1 MIHPTEKKV
10 LKDILVNDEK
20 IKHLN
25 AVSHRARKVMER
37 EGLDALVVTVCDNFY
52 YLTGFAS
59 FFMYTFRHTGAAVA
73 ILFRDPAIPSQI
85 IMNEFEAAS
94 THFDMPNM
102 VLKTFPVRVDVDDPR
117 NPLNHQ
123 KKRERPIGP
132 PIEAVFGLVKTALQ
146 EAGVMDKR
154 LAIELHAMSNGGKSV
169 LDKVA
174 PGLKWIDST
183 ALFNEIRM
191 IKSPWEIEHLRKSAE
206 ITEYGI
212 ACAAKKIRVG
222 CTAAELTAAF
232 KAAVMTFP
240 ETNFSRFN
248 LISVGDNFSPKMMA
262 DSTPAKL
269 GDLIKFDCGVDVAG
283 YGADLARTFVLGE
296 PDELTQ
302 QIYDTIRMGHEHMLS
317 MVAPGVKLKDVFD
330 STMAVIKK
338 SGLPHYNRGHLG
350 HGDGVFLGLEE
361 APFISSLATE
371 TFSPG
376 MVLSLETP
384 YYGIGVGSIMLEDMI
399 LITNNGFEFL
409 SKLERD
415 LIRCH

>member
-1 MIHPTEKKV
+1 M
-10 LKDILVNDEK
+10 NNEK
-20 IKHLN
+20 IAHLD
-25 AVSHRARKVMER
+25 AVSHNARRVMER
-37 EGLDALVVTVCDNFY
+37 EGIDALVVTVCDNFY

-73 ILFRDPAIPSQI
+73 IMFRDDTTASQI

-94 THFDMPNM
+94 THFDMLNM
-102 VLKTFPVRVDVDDPR
+102 ELKTFPVWVDVDDPR

-123 KKRERPIGP
+123 KKSERPIGP
-132 PIEAVFGLVKTALQ
+132 PVEAVFGLVKAAL
-146 EAGVMDKR
+146 ESAGVMNKTI
-154 LAIELHAMSNGGKSV
+154 AIELNAMSNGGKRV
-169 LDKVA
+169 LDQVA
-174 PGLKWIDST
+174 PGLKLVDS
-183 ALFNEIRM
+183 APLFNEIRV
-191 IKSPWEIEHLRKSAE
+191 IKSPWEIKHLRKSAE

-248 LISVGDNFSPKMMA
+248 LIAVGDNFSPKIIA
-262 DSTPAKL
+262 DETPAKM

-296 PDELTQ
+296 PDPLTQ
-302 QIYDTIRMGHEHMLS
+302 QIYDTIRIGHEHMLS

-330 STMAVIKK
+330 STMEVIKK

-361 APFISSLATE
+361 APFVSTLATE
-371 TFSPG
+371 TFRPG

-409 SKLERD
+409 SKLNRD
-415 LIRCH
+415 LVRYH

>member
-1 MIHPTEKKV
+1 MNK
-10 LKDILVNDEK
+10 EK
-20 IKHLN
+20 IAHLN
-25 AVSHRARKVMER
+25 AVSRKARTVMAR

-73 ILFRDPAIPSQI
+73 IMFRDESIPSQI

-102 VLKTFPVRVDVDDPR
+102 ELKTFPVWVDVDDPR

-132 PIEAVFGLVKTALQ
+132 PIEAVFGLVKDAL
-146 EAGVMDKR
+146 ESAGVLDKTI
-154 LAIELHAMSNGGKSV
+154 AIELQAMSNGGKNV

-174 PGLKWIDST
+174 PGLKLVDST

-191 IKSPWEIEHLRKSAE
+191 IKSPWEIQHLRKSAE
-206 ITEYGI
+206 ITEFGI
-212 ACAAKKIRVG
+212 ASAAKHIRVG

-248 LISVGDNFSPKMMA
+248 LISVGDNFSPKMFP
-262 DSTPAKL
+262 DETPAKP
-269 GDLIKFDCGVDVAG
+269 GDLIKFDCGVDVTG

-302 QIYDTIRMGHEHMLS
+302 QIYNTIRIGHEHMLS

-330 STMAVIKK
+330 STMDVIKK
-338 SGLPHYNRGHLG
+338 SGLAHYNRGHLG

-361 APFISSLATE
+361 APFVSSLATE
-371 TFSPG
+371 TFRPG

-384 YYGIGVGSIMLEDMI
+384 YYGIGIGSIMLEDMI
-399 LITNNGFEFL
+399 LITNDGYEFL
-409 SKLERD
+409 SKLDRD
-415 LIRCH
+415 LRRYN

>member
-1 MIHPTEKKV
+1 MNK
-10 LKDILVNDEK
+10 EK
-20 IKHLN
+20 IAHLD
-25 AVSHRARKVMER
+25 AVSRKARTVMER

-73 ILFRDPAIPSQI
+73 IMFRDAAIPSQI

-102 VLKTFPVRVDVDDPR
+102 VLKTFPVWVDVDSPR

-132 PIEAVFGLVKTALQ
+132 PVEAVFSLVKAALDD
-146 EAGVMDKR
+146 AGVLGKTI
-154 LAIELHAMSNGGKSV
+154 AIELHAMSNGGKAV

-174 PGLKWIDST
+174 PGLKLVDST
-183 ALFNEIRM
+183 PLFNEIRM
-191 IKSPWEIEHLRKSAE
+191 IKSQWEIKHLRKSAE
-206 ITEYGI
+206 ITEFGI
-212 ACAAKKIRVG
+212 ASAVKEIRVG
-222 CTAAELTAAF
+222 CTAAQLTAAF

-248 LISVGDNFSPKMMA
+248 LISVGDNFSPKMLA
-262 DSTPAKL
+262 DDTPAKL

-296 PDELTQ
+296 PDPLAK
-302 QIYDTIRMGHEHMLS
+302 QIYDTIRIGHEHMLS
-317 MVAPGVKLKDVFD
+317 RVAPGVKLKDVFD
-330 STMAVIKK
+330 STMDVIKK

-361 APFISSLATE
+361 APFISTSATE
-371 TFSPG
+371 TFQSG

-384 YYGIGVGSIMLEDMI
+384 YYGIGIGSIMLEDMI
-399 LITNNGFEFL
+399 LITDNGYEFL
-409 SKLERD
+409 SKLDRG
-415 LIRCH
+415 LQRCD

>member
-1 MIHPTEKKV
+1 MNK
-10 LKDILVNDEK
+10 EK
-20 IKHLN
+20 IAHLD
-25 AVSHRARKVMER
+25 AVSRKARTVMER

-73 ILFRDPAIPSQI
+73 IMFRDESIPSQI

-102 VLKTFPVRVDVDDPR
+102 ALKTFPVWVDVDDPR

-132 PIEAVFGLVKTALQ
+132 PIEAVFGLVKDAL
-146 EAGVMDKR
+146 ESAGVLDKTI
-154 LAIELHAMSNGGKSV
+154 AIELQAMSNGGKSV

-174 PGLKWIDST
+174 PGLKLVDST

-191 IKSPWEIEHLRKSAE
+191 IKSPWEIQHLRKSAE
-206 ITEYGI
+206 ITEFGI
-212 ACAAKKIRVG
+212 ASAAKHIRVG
-222 CTAAELTAAF
+222 CTATELTAAF

-248 LISVGDNFSPKMMA
+248 LISVGDNFSPKMFP
-262 DSTPAKL
+262 DETPAKP

-296 PDELTQ
+296 SDELTQ
-302 QIYDTIRMGHEHMLS
+302 QIYNTIRIGHEHMLS

-330 STMAVIKK
+330 STMDVIKK

-361 APFISSLATE
+361 APFVSTLATE
-371 TFSPG
+371 TFRPG

-384 YYGIGVGSIMLEDMI
+384 YYGIGIGSIMLEDMI
-399 LITNNGFEFL
+399 LITNDGYEFL
-409 SKLERD
+409 SKLDRD
-415 LIRCH
+415 LRRYN

>member
-1 MIHPTEKKV
+1 MNK
-10 LKDILVNDEK
+10 EK
-20 IKHLN
+20 IAHLN
-25 AVSHRARKVMER
+25 VVSRKARTVMER

-73 ILFRDPAIPSQI
+73 IMFRDESIPSQI

-102 VLKTFPVRVDVDDPR
+102 ALKTFPVWVDVGDPR

-132 PIEAVFGLVKTALQ
+132 PIEAVFGLVKDAL
-146 EAGVMDKR
+146 ESAGVLDKTI
-154 LAIELHAMSNGGKSV
+154 AIELQAMSNGGKSV

-174 PGLKWIDST
+174 PGLKLVDST

-191 IKSPWEIEHLRKSAE
+191 IKSPWEIQHLRKSAE
-206 ITEYGI
+206 ITEFGI
-212 ACAAKKIRVG
+212 ASAAKHIRVG
-222 CTAAELTAAF
+222 CTATELTAAF

-248 LISVGDNFSPKMMA
+248 LISVGDNFSPKMFP
-262 DSTPAKL
+262 DETPAKP

-302 QIYDTIRMGHEHMLS
+302 QIYNTIRIGHEHMLS

-330 STMAVIKK
+330 STMDVIKK

-361 APFISSLATE
+361 APFVSTLATE
-371 TFSPG
+371 TFRPG

-384 YYGIGVGSIMLEDMI
+384 YYGIGMGSIMLEDMI
-399 LITNNGFEFL
+399 LITNDGYEFL
-409 SKLERD
+409 SKLDRD
-415 LIRCH
+415 LRRYN

>member
-1 MIHPTEKKV
+1 MNK
-10 LKDILVNDEK
+10 EK
-20 IKHLN
+20 IEHLDE
-25 AVSHRARKVMER
+25 VSRQARTVMER

-59 FFMYTFRHTGAAVA
+59 FFMYTFRHTGAAVV
-73 ILFRDPAIPSQI
+73 IMFRDAAIPSQI

-102 VLKTFPVRVDVDDPR
+102 ELKTFPVWVDVDDPR
-117 NPLNHQ
+117 NPLNRQ
-123 KKRERPIGP
+123 TKRDRPIGP
-132 PIEAVFGLVKTALQ
+132 PIEAVFGLVKTALDN
-146 EAGVMDKR
+146 AGVLDKTI
-154 LAIELHAMSNGGKSV
+154 AIELHAMSNGGKNV

-174 PGLKWIDST
+174 PGLKLVDST
-183 ALFNEIRM
+183 PLFNEIRM
-191 IKSPWEIEHLRKSAE
+191 IKSRWEIEHLRKSAE

-212 ACAAKKIRVG
+212 ASAAKNIRIG
-222 CTAAELTAAF
+222 CTSAELTAAF

-248 LISVGDNFSPKMMA
+248 LISVGDNFSPKMLA
-262 DSTPAKL
+262 DETPAKF

-283 YGADLARTFVLGE
+283 YGADLARTFVLGA
-296 PDELTQ
+296 PDKLTQ
-302 QIYDTIRMGHEHMLS
+302 QIYDTIRIGHEHMLS

-330 STMAVIKK
+330 STMDIIKK

-361 APFISSLATE
+361 APFVSTLATE
-371 TFSPG
+371 TFRPG

-384 YYGIGVGSIMLEDMI
+384 YYGIGIGAIMLEDMI
-399 LITNNGFEFL
+399 LITDNGFEFL
-409 SKLERD
+409 SKLNRD
-415 LIRCH
+415 LLHCI

>member
-1 MIHPTEKKV
+1 MNK
-10 LKDILVNDEK
+10 EK
-20 IKHLN
+20 IAHLS
-25 AVSHRARKVMER
+25 AVGRKARVVMER

-73 ILFRDPAIPSQI
+73 IMFRDESIPSQI

-94 THFDMPNM
+94 THFDMSNM
-102 VLKTFPVRVDVDDPR
+102 ELKTFPVWVDVDDPR
-117 NPLNHQ
+117 NPLNYQ

-132 PIEAVFGLVKTALQ
+132 PIEAVFGLVKDAL
-146 EAGVMDKR
+146 ENAGVLDKTI
-154 LAIELHAMSNGGKSV
+154 AIELQAMSNGGKSV

-174 PGLKWIDST
+174 PGLKLVDST

-191 IKSPWEIEHLRKSAE
+191 IKSQWEIQHLRKSAE
-206 ITEYGI
+206 ITEFGI
-212 ACAAKKIRVG
+212 ASAAKHIRVG

-248 LISVGDNFSPKMMA
+248 LISVGDHFSPKMFP
-262 DSTPAKL
+262 DETPAKL

-302 QIYDTIRMGHEHMLS
+302 QIYDTIRIGHEHMLS

-330 STMAVIKK
+330 STMDVIKK

-361 APFISSLATE
+361 APFVSTLATE
-371 TFSPG
+371 TFRPG

-399 LITNNGFEFL
+399 LITNDGYEFL
-409 SKLERD
+409 SKLNRD
-415 LIRCH
+415 LQRFN

>member
-1 MIHPTEKKV
+1 MNK
-10 LKDILVNDEK
+10 EK
-20 IKHLN
+20 IAHLD
-25 AVSHRARKVMER
+25 AVGRKARVVMER

-73 ILFRDPAIPSQI
+73 IMFRDESIPSQI

-102 VLKTFPVRVDVDDPR
+102 ELKTFPVWVDVDDPR

-132 PIEAVFGLVKTALQ
+132 PVEAVFGLVKAAL
-146 EAGVMDKR
+146 EKAGVLDKTI
-154 LAIELHAMSNGGKSV
+154 AIELQAMSNGGKCV

-174 PGLKWIDST
+174 PGLKLVDST

-191 IKSPWEIEHLRKSAE
+191 IKSPWEIQYLRKSAE
-206 ITEYGI
+206 ITEFGI
-212 ACAAKKIRVG
+212 ASAAKHIRVG

-248 LISVGDNFSPKMMA
+248 LISVGDNFSPKIIP
-262 DSTPAKL
+262 DETPAKL

-296 PDELTQ
+296 PDALTQ
-302 QIYDTIRMGHEHMLS
+302 QIYDTIRIGHQHMLS

-330 STMAVIKK
+330 STMDVIKK

-361 APFISSLATE
+361 APFVSTLATE
-371 TFSPG
+371 TFRPG

-384 YYGIGVGSIMLEDMI
+384 YYGIGIGSIMLEDMI
-399 LITNNGFEFL
+399 LITNDGVEFL
-409 SKLERD
+409 SKLNRD
-415 LIRCH
+415 LCRFK

>member
-1 MIHPTEKKV
+1 MNK
-10 LKDILVNDEK
+10 EK
-20 IKHLN
+20 IAHLN
-25 AVSHRARKVMER
+25 VVSRKARTVMER

-73 ILFRDPAIPSQI
+73 IMFRDESIPSQI

-102 VLKTFPVRVDVDDPR
+102 ALKTFPVWVDVDDPR

-132 PIEAVFGLVKTALQ
+132 PIEAVFGLVKDAL
-146 EAGVMDKR
+146 ESAGVLDKTI
-154 LAIELHAMSNGGKSV
+154 AIELQAMSNGGKSV

-174 PGLKWIDST
+174 PGLKLVDST
-183 ALFNEIRM
+183 VLFNEIRM
-191 IKSPWEIEHLRKSAE
+191 IKSPWEIQHLRKSAE
-206 ITEYGI
+206 ITEFGI
-212 ACAAKKIRVG
+212 ASAAKHIRVG
-222 CTAAELTAAF
+222 CTATELTAAF

-248 LISVGDNFSPKMMA
+248 LISVGDNFSPKMFP
-262 DSTPAKL
+262 DETPAKP

-302 QIYDTIRMGHEHMLS
+302 QIYNTIRIGHEHMLS

-330 STMAVIKK
+330 STMDVIKK

-361 APFISSLATE
+361 APFVSSLATE
-371 TFSPG
+371 TFQPG

-384 YYGIGVGSIMLEDMI
+384 YYGIGIGSIMLEDMI
-399 LITNNGFEFL
+399 LITNDGGEFL
-409 SKLERD
+409 SKLDRD
-415 LIRCH
+415 LRRYN

>member
-1 MIHPTEKKV
+1 M
-10 LKDILVNDEK
+10 NNEK
-20 IKHLN
+20 IAHLD
-25 AVSHRARKVMER
+25 AVSHNARRVMER
-37 EGLDALVVTVCDNFY
+37 EGIDALVVTVCDNFY

-73 ILFRDPAIPSQI
+73 IMFRDDTTPSQI

-102 VLKTFPVRVDVDDPR
+102 ELKTFPVWVDVDDPR

-123 KKRERPIGP
+123 KKSERPIGP
-132 PIEAVFGLVKTALQ
+132 PVEAVFGLVKAAL
-146 EAGVMDKR
+146 ESAGVMNKTI
-154 LAIELHAMSNGGKSV
+154 AIELNAMSNGGKRV
-169 LDKVA
+169 LDQVA
-174 PGLKWIDST
+174 PGLKLVDS
-183 ALFNEIRM
+183 APLFNEIRV
-191 IKSPWEIEHLRKSAE
+191 IKSPWEIKHLRKSAE

-248 LISVGDNFSPKMMA
+248 LIAVGDNFSPKIIA
-262 DSTPAKL
+262 DETPAKM

-296 PDELTQ
+296 PDPLTQ
-302 QIYDTIRMGHEHMLS
+302 QIYDTIRIGHEHMLS

-330 STMAVIKK
+330 STMEVIKK

-361 APFISSLATE
+361 APFVSTLATE
-371 TFSPG
+371 TFRPG

-409 SKLERD
+409 SKLNRD
-415 LIRCH
+415 LVRYH

>member
-1 MIHPTEKKV
+1 M
-10 LKDILVNDEK
+10 NNEK
-20 IKHLN
+20 IAHLD
-25 AVSHRARKVMER
+25 AVSHNARRVMER
-37 EGLDALVVTVCDNFY
+37 EGIDALVVTVCDNFY

-73 ILFRDPAIPSQI
+73 IMFRDDTTASQI

-102 VLKTFPVRVDVDDPR
+102 ELKTFPVWVDVDDPR

-123 KKRERPIGP
+123 KKSERPIGP
-132 PIEAVFGLVKTALQ
+132 PVEAVFGLVKAAL
-146 EAGVMDKR
+146 ESAGVMNKTI
-154 LAIELHAMSNGGKSV
+154 AIELNAMSNGGKRV
-169 LDKVA
+169 LDQVA
-174 PGLKWIDST
+174 PGLKLVDS
-183 ALFNEIRM
+183 APLFNEIRV
-191 IKSPWEIEHLRKSAE
+191 IKSPWEIKHLRKSAE

-248 LISVGDNFSPKMMA
+248 LIAVGDNFSPKIIA
-262 DSTPAKL
+262 DETPAKM

-296 PDELTQ
+296 PDPLTQ
-302 QIYDTIRMGHEHMLS
+302 QIYDTIRIGHEHMLS

-330 STMAVIKK
+330 STMEVIKK

-361 APFISSLATE
+361 APFVSTLATE
-371 TFSPG
+371 TFRPG

-409 SKLERD
+409 SKLNRD
-415 LIRCH
+415 LVRYH

>member
-1 MIHPTEKKV
+1 MNK
-10 LKDILVNDEK
+10 EK
-20 IKHLN
+20 IAHLD
-25 AVSHRARKVMER
+25 AVSRKARTVMER

-73 ILFRDPAIPSQI
+73 IMFRDESIPSQI

-94 THFDMPNM
+94 TCFDMPNM
-102 VLKTFPVRVDVDDPR
+102 ALKTFPVWVDVDDPR

-132 PIEAVFGLVKTALQ
+132 PIEAVFGLVKDAL
-146 EAGVMDKR
+146 ESAGVLDKTI
-154 LAIELHAMSNGGKSV
+154 AIELQAMSNGGKSV

-174 PGLKWIDST
+174 PGLKLVDST

-191 IKSPWEIEHLRKSAE
+191 IKSPWEIQHLRKSAE
-206 ITEYGI
+206 ITEFGI
-212 ACAAKKIRVG
+212 ASAAKHIRVG

-232 KAAVMTFP
+232 KAAVMTLP
-240 ETNFSRFN
+240 ESNFSRFN
-248 LISVGDNFSPKMMA
+248 LISVGDNFSPKMFP
-262 DSTPAKL
+262 DETPAKP

-302 QIYDTIRMGHEHMLS
+302 QIYNTIRIGHEHMLS

-330 STMAVIKK
+330 STMDVIKK

-361 APFISSLATE
+361 APFVSSLATE
-371 TFSPG
+371 TFQPG

-384 YYGIGVGSIMLEDMI
+384 YYGIGMGSIMLEDMI
-399 LITNNGFEFL
+399 LITNDGCEFL
-409 SKLERD
+409 SKLDRD
-415 LIRCH
+415 LRRYN

>member
-1 MIHPTEKKV
+1 MNK
-10 LKDILVNDEK
+10 EK
-20 IKHLN
+20 IAHLD
-25 AVSHRARKVMER
+25 AVSRKARTVMER

-52 YLTGFAS
+52 YLTGVAS

-73 ILFRDPAIPSQI
+73 VMFRDETIATQI

-94 THFDMPNM
+94 THFDMPHM
-102 VLKTFPVRVDVDDPR
+102 ELKTFPVWVDVDDPR

-123 KKRERPIGP
+123 KLRERPIGP
-132 PIEAVFGLVKTALQ
+132 PVETVFGLVKAALEQ
-146 EAGVMDKR
+146 AGVLNKTI
-154 LAIELHAMSNGGKSV
+154 AIELHAMSNGGKGV
-169 LDKVA
+169 LDKVI
-174 PGLKWIDST
+174 PGLKLVDST
-183 ALFNEIRM
+183 PLFNEIRM
-191 IKSPWEIEHLRKSAE
+191 IKSPWEIAHLRKAAQ
-206 ITEYGI
+206 ITEFGI
-212 ACAAKKIRVG
+212 ASAAKSIRIG

-232 KAAVMTFP
+232 KAAVMTCP

-248 LISVGDNFSPKMMA
+248 LISVGDNFSPKIMA
-262 DSTPAKL
+262 DEIPAKL

-296 PDELTQ
+296 PDALTQ
-302 QIYDTIRMGHEHMLS
+302 QIYDTIRTGHEHMLS

-330 STMAVIKK
+330 STMDVIKK
-338 SGLPHYNRGHLG
+338 AGLAYYNRGHLG

-361 APFISSLATE
+361 APFVSTLATE

-399 LITNNGFEFL
+399 LITDSGVEFL
-409 SKLERD
+409 TSLERD
-415 LIRCH
+415 LQHCY

>member
-1 MIHPTEKKV
+1 M
-10 LKDILVNDEK
+10 NDEK

-102 VLKTFPVRVDVDDPR
+102 VLKTFPVWVDVDDPR

-212 ACAAKKIRVG
+212 ACA
-222 CTAAELTAAF
+222 
-232 KAAVMTFP
+232 
-240 ETNFSRFN
+240 
-248 LISVGDNFSPKMMA
+248 
-262 DSTPAKL
+262 
-269 GDLIKFDCGVDVAG
+269 
-283 YGADLARTFVLGE
+283 
-296 PDELTQ
+296 
-302 QIYDTIRMGHEHMLS
+302 
-317 MVAPGVKLKDVFD
+317 
-330 STMAVIKK
+330 
-338 SGLPHYNRGHLG
+338 
-350 HGDGVFLGLEE
+350 
-361 APFISSLATE
+361 
-371 TFSPG
+371 
-376 MVLSLETP
+376 
-384 YYGIGVGSIMLEDMI
+384 
-399 LITNNGFEFL
+399 
-409 SKLERD
+409 
-415 LIRCH
+415 

>member
-1 MIHPTEKKV
+1 MKEV
-10 LKDILVNDEK
+10 SVNNEK
-20 IKHLN
+20 IAHLEV
-25 AVSHRARKVMER
+25 VSHNARKVMER
-37 EGLDALVVTVCDNFY
+37 EGIEALVVTVCDNFY

-73 ILFRDPAIPSQI
+73 IMFRDATIPSQI

-94 THFDMPNM
+94 THFDMPN
-102 VLKTFPVRVDVDDPR
+102 VELKTFPVWVDVDDPR

-123 KKRERPIGP
+123 NKRERPIGP
-132 PIEAVFGLVKTALQ
+132 PIEAVFGLVKAAL
-146 EAGVMDKR
+146 EKAHVMDKTI
-154 LAIELHAMSNGGKSV
+154 AIELNAMSNGGKSV

-174 PGLKWIDST
+174 PGLKWVDST
-183 ALFNEIRM
+183 PLFNEIRV

-212 ACAAKKIRVG
+212 TCAAKKIRVG

-248 LISVGDNFSPKMMA
+248 LISVGDNFSPKIIA
-262 DSTPAKL
+262 DETPAKY

-296 PDELTQ
+296 PDPLTQ
-302 QIYDTIRMGHEHMLS
+302 QIYDTIRIGHEHMLS

-330 STMAVIKK
+330 STMDVIKK

-361 APFISSLATE
+361 APFVSTLATE
-371 TFSPG
+371 TFRPG

-384 YYGIGVGSIMLEDMI
+384 YYGIGIGAIMLEDMI

-409 SKLERD
+409 SKLKRD
-415 LIRCH
+415 LLRCP

>member
-1 MIHPTEKKV
+1 MNK
-10 LKDILVNDEK
+10 EK
-20 IKHLN
+20 IAHLD
-25 AVSHRARKVMER
+25 AVSRKARVVMER

-73 ILFRDPAIPSQI
+73 IMFRDESIPSHI
-85 IMNEFEAAS
+85 IINEFEAAS

-102 VLKTFPVRVDVDDPR
+102 VLKTFPVWVDVDDPR

-123 KKRERPIGP
+123 RKRERPIGP
-132 PIEAVFGLVKTALQ
+132 PVEAVFGLVKEALAS
-146 EAGVMDKR
+146 AGVLDKTI
-154 LAIELHAMSNGGKSV
+154 AIELQAMSNGGKNV

-174 PGLKWIDST
+174 PGLKWVDST
-183 ALFNEIRM
+183 PLFNEIRM
-191 IKSPWEIEHLRKSAE
+191 VKSPWEIKYLRKSAE
-206 ITEYGI
+206 ITEFGI
-212 ACAAKKIRVG
+212 ASAAKHIRVG

-248 LISVGDNFSPKMMA
+248 LISVGVNFSPKMFA
-262 DSTPAKL
+262 DETPAKL

-302 QIYDTIRMGHEHMLS
+302 QIYNTIRAGHEHMLS

-330 STMAVIKK
+330 TTMAVIKT

-361 APFISSLATE
+361 APFVSPLATE
-371 TFSPG
+371 TFLPG

-384 YYGIGVGSIMLEDMI
+384 YYGIGIGSIMLEDMI

-409 SKLERD
+409 SKSNRD
-415 LIRCH
+415 LCRCN

>member
-1 MIHPTEKKV
+1 MNK
-10 LKDILVNDEK
+10 EK
-20 IKHLN
+20 IAHLN
-25 AVSHRARKVMER
+25 AVGRKARVVMER

-73 ILFRDPAIPSQI
+73 IMFRDESIPSQL

-102 VLKTFPVRVDVDDPR
+102 ALKTFPVWVDVDDPR

-132 PIEAVFGLVKTALQ
+132 PIEAVFGLVKNAL
-146 EAGVMDKR
+146 ESAGVLDKTI
-154 LAIELHAMSNGGKSV
+154 AIELQAMSNGGKGV

-174 PGLKWIDST
+174 PGLKLVDST

-191 IKSPWEIEHLRKSAE
+191 IKSPWEIQHLRKSAE
-206 ITEYGI
+206 ITEFGI
-212 ACAAKKIRVG
+212 ANAAKHIRVG

-248 LISVGDNFSPKMMA
+248 LISVGDNFSPKMFP
-262 DSTPAKL
+262 DETPAKP

-302 QIYDTIRMGHEHMLS
+302 QIYDTIRVGHEHMLS

-330 STMAVIKK
+330 STMDVIKK

-361 APFISSLATE
+361 APFVSTLATE
-371 TFSPG
+371 TFRAG

-384 YYGIGVGSIMLEDMI
+384 YYGVGVGSIMLEDMI
-399 LITNNGFEFL
+399 LITNDGYEFL
-409 SKLERD
+409 SKLNRD
-415 LIRCH
+415 LQRFN

>member
-1 MIHPTEKKV
+1 MNK
-10 LKDILVNDEK
+10 EK
-20 IKHLN
+20 IAHLD
-25 AVSHRARKVMER
+25 AVSRKARTVMER

-73 ILFRDPAIPSQI
+73 IMFRDESIPSQI

-102 VLKTFPVRVDVDDPR
+102 ALKTFPVWVDVDDPR
-117 NPLNHQ
+117 NPLNHH
-123 KKRERPIGP
+123 KKCEHPIGP
-132 PIEAVFGLVKTALQ
+132 PIEAVFGLVKDAL
-146 EAGVMDKR
+146 ESAGVLDKTI
-154 LAIELHAMSNGGKSV
+154 AIELQAMSNGGKSV

-174 PGLKWIDST
+174 PGLKLVDST

-191 IKSPWEIEHLRKSAE
+191 IKSPWEIQHLRKSAE
-206 ITEYGI
+206 ITEFGI
-212 ACAAKKIRVG
+212 ASAAKHIRVG

-248 LISVGDNFSPKMMA
+248 LISVGDNFSPKMFP
-262 DSTPAKL
+262 DETPAKP

-302 QIYDTIRMGHEHMLS
+302 QIYNTIRIGHEHMLS

-330 STMAVIKK
+330 STMDVIKK

-361 APFISSLATE
+361 APFVSSLATE
-371 TFSPG
+371 TFRPG

-384 YYGIGVGSIMLEDMI
+384 YYGIGMGSIMLEDMI
-399 LITNNGFEFL
+399 LITNDGYEFL
-409 SKLERD
+409 SKLDRD
-415 LIRCH
+415 LRRYN

>member
-1 MIHPTEKKV
+1 
-10 LKDILVNDEK
+10 
-20 IKHLN
+20 
-25 AVSHRARKVMER
+25 
-37 EGLDALVVTVCDNFY
+37 DAT
-52 YLTGFAS
+52 
-59 FFMYTFRHTGAAVA
+59 
-73 ILFRDPAIPSQI
+73 IPSQI

-102 VLKTFPVRVDVDDPR
+102 ELKTFPVWVDVDDPR

-132 PIEAVFGLVKTALQ
+132 PIETVFGLVKAAL
-146 EAGVMDKR
+146 ENAGVMNKKI
-154 LAIELHAMSNGGKSV
+154 AIELNAMSNGGKSV

-174 PGLKWIDST
+174 PGLNLVDST
-183 ALFNEIRM
+183 PLFNEIRM

-248 LISVGDNFSPKMMA
+248 LIAVGDNFSPKMIA
-262 DSTPAKL
+262 DETPAKI

-296 PDELTQ
+296 PDPLTQ
-302 QIYDTIRMGHEHMLS
+302 QIYDTIRIGHEHMLS

-330 STMAVIKK
+330 STMDVIKK

-361 APFISSLATE
+361 APFVSTVATE
-371 TFSPG
+371 TFRPG

-384 YYGIGVGSIMLEDMI
+384 Y
-399 LITNNGFEFL
+399 
-409 SKLERD
+409 
-415 LIRCH
+415 

>member
-1 MIHPTEKKV
+1 MNK
-10 LKDILVNDEK
+10 EK
-20 IKHLN
+20 IAHLN
-25 AVSHRARKVMER
+25 MVSRKARMVMER

-73 ILFRDPAIPSQI
+73 IMFRDESIPSQI

-102 VLKTFPVRVDVDDPR
+102 VLKTFPVWVDVDDPR

-123 KKRERPIGP
+123 KKLERPIGP
-132 PIEAVFGLVKTALQ
+132 PIEAVFGLVKDAL
-146 EAGVMDKR
+146 ESAGVLDKTI
-154 LAIELHAMSNGGKSV
+154 AIELQAMSNGGKRV

-174 PGLKWIDST
+174 PGLKLVDST

-191 IKSPWEIEHLRKSAE
+191 IKNSWEIQHLRKSAE
-206 ITEYGI
+206 ITEFGI
-212 ACAAKKIRVG
+212 ASAAKHIRVG

-240 ETNFSRFN
+240 ETNVSRFN
-248 LISVGDNFSPKMMA
+248 LISVGDNFSPKMFP
-262 DSTPAKL
+262 DGTPAKL

-302 QIYDTIRMGHEHMLS
+302 RIYNTIRIGHEHMLS

-330 STMAVIKK
+330 STMDVIKN

-361 APFISSLATE
+361 APFVSTLATE
-371 TFSPG
+371 TFQPG

-384 YYGIGVGSIMLEDMI
+384 YYGIGIGSIMLEDMI
-399 LITNNGFEFL
+399 LITNDGYEFL
-409 SKLERD
+409 SKLDRD
-415 LIRCH
+415 LRRYN

>member
-1 MIHPTEKKV
+1 MNK
-10 LKDILVNDEK
+10 EK
-20 IKHLN
+20 IAHLD
-25 AVSHRARKVMER
+25 AVSRKARTVMER

-73 ILFRDPAIPSQI
+73 IMFRDESIPSQI

-102 VLKTFPVRVDVDDPR
+102 ALKTFPVWVDVDDPR
-117 NPLNHQ
+117 NPLNHH
-123 KKRERPIGP
+123 KKCERPIGP
-132 PIEAVFGLVKTALQ
+132 PIEAVFGLVKDAL
-146 EAGVMDKR
+146 ESAGVLDKTI
-154 LAIELHAMSNGGKSV
+154 AIELQAMSNGGKSV

-174 PGLKWIDST
+174 PGLKLVDST

-191 IKSPWEIEHLRKSAE
+191 IKSPWEIQHLRKSAE
-206 ITEYGI
+206 ITEFGI
-212 ACAAKKIRVG
+212 ASAAKHIRVG

-248 LISVGDNFSPKMMA
+248 LISVGDNFSPKMFP
-262 DSTPAKL
+262 DETPAKP

-302 QIYDTIRMGHEHMLS
+302 QIYNTIRIGHEHMLS

-330 STMAVIKK
+330 STMDVIKK

-361 APFISSLATE
+361 APFVSSLATE
-371 TFSPG
+371 TFRPG

-384 YYGIGVGSIMLEDMI
+384 YYGIGMGSIMLEDMI
-399 LITNNGFEFL
+399 LITNDGYEFL
-409 SKLERD
+409 SKLDRD
-415 LIRCH
+415 LRRYN

>member
-1 MIHPTEKKV
+1 MNK
-10 LKDILVNDEK
+10 EK
-20 IKHLN
+20 IAHLD
-25 AVSHRARKVMER
+25 AVSRKARTVMER

-73 ILFRDPAIPSQI
+73 IMFRDESIPSQI

-94 THFDMPNM
+94 TYFDMPNM
-102 VLKTFPVRVDVDDPR
+102 ALKTFPVWVDVDDPR

-132 PIEAVFGLVKTALQ
+132 PIEAVFGLVKDAL
-146 EAGVMDKR
+146 ESAGVLDKTI
-154 LAIELHAMSNGGKSV
+154 AIELQAMSNGGKSV

-174 PGLKWIDST
+174 PGLKLVDST

-191 IKSPWEIEHLRKSAE
+191 IKSPWEIQHLRKSAE
-206 ITEYGI
+206 ITEFGI
-212 ACAAKKIRVG
+212 ASAAKHIRVG

-232 KAAVMTFP
+232 KAAVMTLP
-240 ETNFSRFN
+240 ESNFSRFN
-248 LISVGDNFSPKMMA
+248 LISVGDNFSPKMFP
-262 DSTPAKL
+262 DETPAKP

-302 QIYDTIRMGHEHMLS
+302 QIYNTIRIGHEHMLS

-330 STMAVIKK
+330 STMDVIKK

-361 APFISSLATE
+361 APFVSSLATE
-371 TFSPG
+371 TFQPG

-384 YYGIGVGSIMLEDMI
+384 YYGIGMGSIMLEDMI
-399 LITNNGFEFL
+399 LITNDGCEFL
-409 SKLERD
+409 SKLDRD
-415 LIRCH
+415 LRRYN

>member
-1 MIHPTEKKV
+1 MNNM
-10 LKDILVNDEK
+10 LVNKDSVDKEK
-20 IKHLN
+20 IAHLD
-25 AVSHRARKVMER
+25 AVGHKARVVMER

-73 ILFRDPAIPSQI
+73 IMFRDASIPSQI

-94 THFDMPNM
+94 AHFDMPNRE
-102 VLKTFPVRVDVDDPR
+102 LKTFPVWVDVDDPR

-123 KKRERPIGP
+123 KKSERPIGP
-132 PIEAVFGLVKTALQ
+132 PVEEVFNLVKLALDN
-146 EAGVMDKR
+146 AGVLDKKI
-154 LAIELHAMSNGGKSV
+154 AIELHAMSNGGKRV
-169 LDKVA
+169 LDQVA
-174 PGLKWIDST
+174 PGLKLVDST
-183 ALFNEIRM
+183 PLFNEIRM
-191 IKSPWEIEHLRKSAE
+191 IKSSWEIKYLRKSAE

-212 ACAAKKIRVG
+212 ASAIKHIRVG

-232 KAAVMTFP
+232 KAAVMSHP
-240 ETNFSRFN
+240 ATNFSRFN
-248 LISVGDNFSPKMMA
+248 LISIGDNFSPKMFA
-262 DSTPAKL
+262 DETPAKF

-296 PDELTQ
+296 PDTLTQ
-302 QIYDTIRMGHEHMLS
+302 QIYDTIRTGHEHMLS

-330 STMAVIKK
+330 ATMDVIKK

-361 APFISSLATE
+361 APFVSTLATE
-371 TFSPG
+371 TFCPG

-384 YYGIGVGSIMLEDMI
+384 YYGIGIGSIMLEDMI
-399 LITNNGFEFL
+399 LITDNGFEFL
-409 SKLERD
+409 SKLDRD
-415 LIRCH
+415 LLHFN

>member
-1 MIHPTEKKV
+1 M
-10 LKDILVNDEK
+10 NNEK
-20 IKHLN
+20 IAHLD
-25 AVSHRARKVMER
+25 AVSHNARRVMER
-37 EGLDALVVTVCDNFY
+37 EGIDALVVTVCDNFY

-73 ILFRDPAIPSQI
+73 IMFRDDTTPSQI

-102 VLKTFPVRVDVDDPR
+102 ELKTFPVWVDVDDPR

-123 KKRERPIGP
+123 KKSERPIGP
-132 PIEAVFGLVKTALQ
+132 PVEAVFGLVKAAL
-146 EAGVMDKR
+146 ESAGVMNKTI
-154 LAIELHAMSNGGKSV
+154 AIELNAMSNGGKRV
-169 LDKVA
+169 LDQVT
-174 PGLKWIDST
+174 PGLKLVDS
-183 ALFNEIRM
+183 APLFNEIRV
-191 IKSPWEIEHLRKSAE
+191 IKSPWEIKHLRKSAE

-248 LISVGDNFSPKMMA
+248 LIAVGDNFSPKIIA
-262 DSTPAKL
+262 DETPAKM

-296 PDELTQ
+296 PDPLTQ
-302 QIYDTIRMGHEHMLS
+302 QIYDTIRIGHEHMLS

-330 STMAVIKK
+330 STMEVIKK

-361 APFISSLATE
+361 APFVSTLATE
-371 TFSPG
+371 TFRPG

-409 SKLERD
+409 SKLNRD
-415 LIRCH
+415 LVRYH

>member
-1 MIHPTEKKV
+1 MNK
-10 LKDILVNDEK
+10 EK
-20 IKHLN
+20 IAHLN
-25 AVSHRARKVMER
+25 AVSRKARTVMER

-73 ILFRDPAIPSQI
+73 IMFRDESIPSQI

-102 VLKTFPVRVDVDDPR
+102 ELKTFPVWVDVDDPR

-123 KKRERPIGP
+123 KKPERPIGP
-132 PIEAVFGLVKTALQ
+132 PIEAVFGLVKDAL
-146 EAGVMDKR
+146 ERAEVLDKAI
-154 LAIELHAMSNGGKSV
+154 AIELQAMSNGGKSV

-174 PGLKWIDST
+174 PGLKLVDST

-191 IKSPWEIEHLRKSAE
+191 IKSPWEIQHLRKSAE
-206 ITEYGI
+206 ITEFGI
-212 ACAAKKIRVG
+212 ASAAKHIRVG

-248 LISVGDNFSPKMMA
+248 LISVGDNFSPKMFP
-262 DSTPAKL
+262 DETPAKP

-302 QIYDTIRMGHEHMLS
+302 QIYNTIRIGHEHMLS

-330 STMAVIKK
+330 STMDVIKK
-338 SGLPHYNRGHLG
+338 AGLPHYHRGHLG

-361 APFISSLATE
+361 APFVSTLATE
-371 TFSPG
+371 TFLPG

-384 YYGIGVGSIMLEDMI
+384 YYGIGIGSIMLEDMI
-399 LITNNGFEFL
+399 LITNDGYEFL
-409 SKLERD
+409 SKLDRD
-415 LIRCH
+415 LRQYN

>member
-1 MIHPTEKKV
+1 MKEV
-10 LKDILVNDEK
+10 AVNNEK
-20 IKHLN
+20 IAHLEV
-25 AVSHRARKVMER
+25 VSHNARRVMER
-37 EGLDALVVTVCDNFY
+37 EGIEALVVTVCDNFY

-73 ILFRDPAIPSQI
+73 IMFRDEKIPSQI

-102 VLKTFPVRVDVDDPR
+102 ELKTFPVWVDVDDPR

-132 PIEAVFGLVKTALQ
+132 PVEAVFGLVKAAL
-146 EAGVMDKR
+146 EKAGVMDKTI
-154 LAIELHAMSNGGKSV
+154 AIELNAMSNGGKSV

-174 PGLKWIDST
+174 PGLKWVDST
-183 ALFNEIRM
+183 PLFNEIRV

-248 LISVGDNFSPKMMA
+248 LISVGDNFSPKIIA
-262 DSTPAKL
+262 DETPAKY

-296 PDELTQ
+296 PDPLTQ
-302 QIYDTIRMGHEHMLS
+302 QIYDTIRIGHEHMLS

-330 STMAVIKK
+330 STMHVIKN
-338 SGLPHYNRGHLG
+338 SGLPNYNRGHLG

-361 APFISSLATE
+361 APFVSTLATE
-371 TFSPG
+371 TFRPG

-384 YYGIGVGSIMLEDMI
+384 YYGIGIGAIMLEDMI

-415 LIRCH
+415 LLRCP

>member
-1 MIHPTEKKV
+1 MNK
-10 LKDILVNDEK
+10 EK
-20 IKHLN
+20 IAHLDV
-25 AVSHRARKVMER
+25 VSRKARTVMER

-73 ILFRDPAIPSQI
+73 IMFRDESIPSQI

-102 VLKTFPVRVDVDDPR
+102 ALKTFPVWVDVDDPR

-132 PIEAVFGLVKTALQ
+132 PIEAVFGLVKDAL
-146 EAGVMDKR
+146 ESAGVLDKTI
-154 LAIELHAMSNGGKSV
+154 AIELQAMSNGGKSV

-174 PGLKWIDST
+174 PGLKLVDST

-191 IKSPWEIEHLRKSAE
+191 IKSPWEIQHLRKSAE
-206 ITEYGI
+206 ITEFGI
-212 ACAAKKIRVG
+212 ASAAKHIRVG

-248 LISVGDNFSPKMMA
+248 LISVGDNFSPKMFP
-262 DSTPAKL
+262 DETPAKP

-283 YGADLARTFVLGE
+283 YGADLARTFVVGE

-302 QIYDTIRMGHEHMLS
+302 QIYNTIRIGHEHMLS

-330 STMAVIKK
+330 STMDVIKK

-361 APFISSLATE
+361 APFVSTLATE
-371 TFSPG
+371 IFRPG

-384 YYGIGVGSIMLEDMI
+384 YYGIGMGSIMLEDMI
-399 LITNNGFEFL
+399 LITNDGYEFL
-409 SKLERD
+409 SKLDRD
-415 LIRCH
+415 LRRYN

>member
-1 MIHPTEKKV
+1 M
-10 LKDILVNDEK
+10 NNEK
-20 IKHLN
+20 IAHLD
-25 AVSHRARKVMER
+25 AVSHNARRVMER
-37 EGLDALVVTVCDNFY
+37 EGIDALVVTVCDNFY

-73 ILFRDPAIPSQI
+73 IMFRDDTTPSQI

-102 VLKTFPVRVDVDDPR
+102 ELKTFPVWVDVDDPR

-123 KKRERPIGP
+123 KKSERPIGP
-132 PIEAVFGLVKTALQ
+132 PVEAVFGLVKAAL
-146 EAGVMDKR
+146 ESAGVMNKTI
-154 LAIELHAMSNGGKSV
+154 AIELNAMSNGGKRV
-169 LDKVA
+169 LDQVA
-174 PGLKWIDST
+174 PGLKLVDS
-183 ALFNEIRM
+183 APLFNEIRVM
-191 IKSPWEIEHLRKSAE
+191 KSPWEIKHLRKSAE

-212 ACAAKKIRVG
+212 ACAAKNIRVG

-248 LISVGDNFSPKMMA
+248 LIAVGDNFSPKIIA
-262 DSTPAKL
+262 DETPAKM

-296 PDELTQ
+296 PDPLTQ
-302 QIYDTIRMGHEHMLS
+302 QIYDTIRIGHEHMLS

-330 STMAVIKK
+330 STMEVIKK

-361 APFISSLATE
+361 APFVSTLATE
-371 TFSPG
+371 TFRPG

-409 SKLERD
+409 SKLNRD
-415 LIRCH
+415 LVRYH

>member
-1 MIHPTEKKV
+1 MNK
-10 LKDILVNDEK
+10 EK
-20 IKHLN
+20 IAHLS
-25 AVSHRARKVMER
+25 AVGRKARVVMER

-73 ILFRDPAIPSQI
+73 IMFRDESIPSQL

-102 VLKTFPVRVDVDDPR
+102 ALKTFPVWVDVDDPR

-132 PIEAVFGLVKTALQ
+132 PIEAVFGLVKNAL
-146 EAGVMDKR
+146 ESAGVLDKTI
-154 LAIELHAMSNGGKSV
+154 AIELQAMSNGGKGV

-174 PGLKWIDST
+174 PGLKLVDST

-191 IKSPWEIEHLRKSAE
+191 IKSPWEIQHLRKSAE
-206 ITEYGI
+206 ITEFGI
-212 ACAAKKIRVG
+212 ANAAKHIRVG

-248 LISVGDNFSPKMMA
+248 LISVGDNFSPKMFP
-262 DSTPAKL
+262 DETPAKP

-302 QIYDTIRMGHEHMLS
+302 QIYDTIRVGHEHMLS

-330 STMAVIKK
+330 STMDVIKK

-361 APFISSLATE
+361 APFVSTLATE
-371 TFSPG
+371 TFRAG

-384 YYGIGVGSIMLEDMI
+384 YYGVGVGSIMLEDMI
-399 LITNNGFEFL
+399 LITNDGYEFL
-409 SKLERD
+409 SKLNRD
-415 LIRCH
+415 LQRFN